1 MKTVVFVTLALASA
15 SPAFAACNPL
25 VDGAATVAV
34 HSGAMISGTIVPYA
48 KVIVSTSQPN
58 TVATICQTSGAP
70 VDLAPADVL
79 PANPGTKYS
88 LGTGSCMTFGR
99 PAGIMVI
106 NRSFGSNATLKYC
119 IENYPL

>member
-1 MKTVVFVTLALASA
+1 MKIAVLFTFALAST

-25 VDGAATVAV
+25 VDGAATVSV
-34 HSGAMISGTIVPYA
+34 HSGAMINSDIVPYA
-48 KVIVSTSQPN
+48 KVIVSTSEPN
-58 TVATICQTSGAP
+58 TVATICQVSGAP

-88 LGTGSCMTFGR
+88 LGTGSCMTFSR

-106 NRSFGSNATLKYC
+106 NRSFGSDATLKYC
-119 IENYPL
+119 IENYPR